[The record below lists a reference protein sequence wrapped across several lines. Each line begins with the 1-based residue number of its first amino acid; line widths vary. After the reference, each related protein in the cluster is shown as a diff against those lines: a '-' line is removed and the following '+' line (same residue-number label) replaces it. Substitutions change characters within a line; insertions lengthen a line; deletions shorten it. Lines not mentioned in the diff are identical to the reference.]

1 MAEQRAKF
9 TQMKDGDA
17 EDYSIIAASNAKDYD
32 HLADK
37 VIAHLKMLQKYYGG
51 FKLIA

>member
-1 MAEQRAKF
+1 MIERRAKF

-37 VIAHLKMLQKYYGG
+37 VLTLS
-51 FKLIA
+51 LIHI

>member
-1 MAEQRAKF
+1 MSEKRAKF
-9 TQMKDGDA
+9 TQMKDGNA

-37 VIAHLKMLQKYYGG
+37 VIEHLKMVRIMSMLSVH
-51 FKLIA
+51 

>member
-1 MAEQRAKF
+1 MSERRAKF

-37 VIAHLKMLQKYYGG
+37 VLTHLKMLKDDYGG
-51 FKLIA
+51 FQFE

>member
-17 EDYSIIAASNAKDYD
+17 EDYSIIAASNAKE
-32 HLADK
+32 L
-37 VIAHLKMLQKYYGG
+37 
-51 FKLIA
+51 